1 MRGATDDSYGIEVAK
16 LAGVPAE
23 VVRRAR
29 EVLREIESEAPVRKT
44 AAATAADDGV
54 PDMLSQLRTSEAEE
68 VAEALR
74 RADIN
79 TMTPLEAMNL
89 LFTLKKK
96 LTTE

>member
-1 MRGATDDSYGIEVAK
+1 
-16 LAGVPAE
+16 
-23 VVRRAR
+23 
-29 EVLREIESEAPVRKT
+29 
-44 AAATAADDGV
+44 
-54 PDMLSQLRTSEAEE
+54 MLSQLRTSEAEE